1 MQKVLI
7 LMDMPLFPYRIYAYN
22 GLANR
27 GYELTVVSVSN
38 EDAHYDIPLEFK
50 HIRLGK
56 KMYGGFV
63 KLENFESVNPDAY
76 DIIVV
81 DPNLRMLD
89 FYRFYRSK
97 YWKKL
102 IGWGHHKGRTT
113 GNILAEWVRWR
124 FFTKF
129 RALVFYDYE
138 TRKEYVEHGFVA
150 DRLFVANNT
159 QYVDLSMVD
168 LTAKR
173 NSFIYVGRIQ
183 DRKAIDKA
191 LEAFAIVKEQANN
204 KNLVFK
210 IVGGGDATG
219 LKELCKK
226 LNIEDSVLFTGPVHD
241 EHTLADIFNRAYGY
255 VSPGHVGLGVLH
267 GIAFGVPIITCTGR
281 KHSLE
286 VVNCKPENSFLVEF
300 DKQSIADAMLKLCT
314 DVALF
319 DNMSKSA
326 HEYYTKYCTIDK
338 MVDGVDNAIKYLS
351 K

>member
-27 GYELTVVSVSN
+27 GYDLTVVSVSN

-50 HIRLGK
+50 HIRLEK

-63 KLENFESVNPDAY
+63 KLLNFETITPDSY
-76 DIIVV
+76 DIIIV

-89 FYRFYRSK
+89 FYRFYCSK
-97 YWKKL
+97 YWDKL

-113 GNILAEWVRWR
+113 GNKLAEWVRWK

-138 TRKEYVEHGFVA
+138 TRKEYIEHEFKPE
-150 DRLFVANNT
+150 RMFVANNT

-168 LTAKR
+168 LNTKR

-183 DRKAIDKA
+183 DRKAVDLA
-191 LEAFAIVKEQANN
+191 LHAFAIVKKQTKKAEL
-204 KNLVFK
+204 KFK
-210 IVGGGDATG
+210 VVGGGDAEN
-219 LKELCKK
+219 LKRLCRE
-226 LNIEDSVLFTGPVHD
+226 LNIEEYVEFTGPVHD
-241 EHTLADIFNRAYGY
+241 ERTLADIFNSAYGY

-267 GIAFGVPIITCTGR
+267 GLAFGVPIITCMGR